1 MYAVPEG
8 CMVDDAVVRIV
19 RNAFPHGGP
28 MEGPPLKMTRFG
40 EFCRLSSKNC
50 LVDLKEVILELR
62 SPVDVQTSSSRAGKL
77 LFDVKELQPFID
89 TLQQSSI

>member
-1 MYAVPEG
+1 MHTHTP
-8 CMVDDAVVRIV
+8 
-19 RNAFPHGGP
+19 NAFPHGGP